1 MRHGGDKTTLNRAR
15 QLRRNLTKPER
26 LLWAALRRK
35 QRGLRFRQQHP
46 AGPYILDF
54 YCPLASLCVEVD
66 GSHHDQTVAAD
77 EVRDQWLAKH
87 GIRVFR
93 VAATDVLAD
102 PDAVADW
109 IALQA
114 PSVGCADTSPKTG
127 GGAVTP

>member
-1 MRHGGDKTTLNRAR
+1 MRHGGDKSTLDRAR
-15 QLRRNLTKPER
+15 QLRRNPTKPER

-54 YCPLASLCVEVD
+54 YCPSAMLCVEVD

-77 EVRDQWLAKH
+77 ERRDRWLGKR
-87 GIRVFR
+87 GITVLRIS
-93 VAATDVLAD
+93 ASEVLAD

-114 PSVGCADTSPKTG
+114 PSVGYADTSPTTG
-127 GGAVTP
+127 GGAS

>member
-1 MRHGGDKTTLNRAR
+1 MRNGGDKFTLDRAR
-15 QLRRNLTKPER
+15 QLRRNPTKPER

-46 AGPYILDF
+46 AGPYVLDF
-54 YCPLASLCVEVD
+54 YCPSAKLCVEVD

-77 EVRDQWLAKH
+77 ERRDRWLGKQ
-87 GIRVFR
+87 GIKVLRVS
-93 VAATDVLAD
+93 ATDVLAD

-114 PSVGCADTSPKTG
+114 PSVGYADTSPTTG
-127 GGAVTP
+127 GGAS